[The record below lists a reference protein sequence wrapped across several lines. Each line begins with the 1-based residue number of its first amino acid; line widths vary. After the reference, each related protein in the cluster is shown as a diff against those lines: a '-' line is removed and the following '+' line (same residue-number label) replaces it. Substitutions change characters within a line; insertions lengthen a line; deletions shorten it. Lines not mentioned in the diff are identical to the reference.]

1 MLRRF
6 PKGWGFQPRP
16 PSKKSGEGGGE
27 EGFMRLTV
35 AVPLACAALLGVA
48 LVLKTSVSQFP
59 QAEISNGQLRL
70 KLYLPD
76 AKHGYYRGARFDWS
90 GTIGSLEYQGH
101 QYYGPWFDS
110 VDPKVHDYQDLG
122 DQIIA
127 SPCSADSGP
136 VDEFKTRGTALGWDE
151 AAVGGTF
158 IKIGVGVLRKDDA
171 HYDYVKQYEIV
182 NPGRWT
188 VKTDHNSVEFTQE
201 LSDASSGYGYIY
213 RKVVRL
219 VDSKPEMLLEHHL
232 KNTGRRT
239 IQSDV
244 YNHNFLV
251 LDKQA
256 PGPDFVITFPFQ
268 LRSPKPPSEALARI
282 RGNQLV
288 YSKVL
293 RSGEV
298 METLLEGFGGSL
310 RDNEIHIENRRVG
323 AGVKITGDH
332 PLSMLNVWSI
342 RTVLAVEPYITMTIE
357 PGSEFSWGTT
367 YDYHTLPSNTK

>member
-1 MLRRF
+1 
-6 PKGWGFQPRP
+6 
-16 PSKKSGEGGGE
+16 
-27 EGFMRLTV
+27 MRLTI
-35 AVPLACAALLGVA
+35 AAPLACAALLSVA
-48 LVLKTSVSQFP
+48 LGLKTSVSEFP

-90 GTIGSLEYQGH
+90 GTIGSLEYRGH

-110 VDPKVHDYQDLG
+110 VDPKVHDYRDLG

-127 SPCSADSGP
+127 SPCSGDSGP
-136 VDEFKTRGTALGWDE
+136 VDEFKTKGTALGWDE

-158 IKIGVGVLRKDDA
+158 IKIGVGVLRKDNA
-171 HYDYVKQYEIV
+171 HYDYVKQYEMV
-182 NPGRWT
+182 DPGRWT
-188 VKTDHNSVEFTQE
+188 VETHPDSVEFTQE
-201 LSDASSGYGYIY
+201 LSDASSGYGYVY

-219 VDSKPEMLLEHHL
+219 VEGKPEMVLEHHL
-232 KNTGRRT
+232 KNTGHRT

-251 LDKQA
+251 LDRQA

-268 LRSPKPPSEALARI
+268 LRSPKPPSEELSRI

-293 RSGEV
+293 RSGDV
-298 METLLEGFGGSL
+298 METLLEGFGEGP
-310 RDNEIHIENRRVG
+310 RDNEIRIENRRVG
-323 AGVKITGDH
+323 AGVRITGDH
-332 PLSMLNVWSI
+332 PLTMLNVWSI
-342 RTVLAVEPYITMTIE
+342 RTVLAAEPFIAMTVE
-357 PGSEFSWGTT
+357 PGSEFNWKTT
-367 YDYHTLPSNTK
+367 YDYYTLPSNGK